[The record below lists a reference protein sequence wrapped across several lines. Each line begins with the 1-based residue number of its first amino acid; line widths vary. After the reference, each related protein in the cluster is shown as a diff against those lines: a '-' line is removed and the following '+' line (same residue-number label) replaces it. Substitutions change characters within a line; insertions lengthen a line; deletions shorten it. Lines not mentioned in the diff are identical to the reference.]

1 MVNALAV
8 TLMVL
13 ALGQPVD
20 APQAVDPVEAPVAKV
35 RVYVGGVD
43 AENVEQVFSAAL
55 AAGPYGAGSEWTGI
69 GRRIV
74 TESASDIFQFEEQ
87 ARRSFSDSTAFELVQ
102 SLEMADYVMVMEAD
116 SISAGDRR
124 RMRGV
129 LKLVDMTNGEETY
142 RRRVDFTNI
151 ASRSELNRQFSTQ
164 INLLEEWA
172 VSIAG

>member
-8 TLMVL
+8 TLMVM

-20 APQAVDPVEAPVAKV
+20 APQAVGNVEAPVAKV

-43 AENVEQVFSAAL
+43 VENVEQVFYPTL
-55 AAGPYGAGSEWTGI
+55 ASGAFGAGSQWTSV

-74 TESASDIFQFEEQ
+74 SESASDIFQLEEQ

-102 SLEMADYVMVMEAD
+102 SAETADYIMVVEAD

-129 LKLVDMTNGEETY
+129 LKLVDMASGEETY
-142 RRRVDFTNI
+142 RRRVAFANI
-151 ASRSELNRQFSTQ
+151 ASRSELNRQFSTE

-172 VSIAG
+172 ADIAG